1 MPLPFILW
9 GAAAA
14 LAATG
19 VMKGVGAKNDL
30 DEARRIGERSQD
42 RHRHAISDLDNERN
56 TTNNDLQSLGKLKVD
71 ILSNQIQHLVNVVKK
86 GRSQLQGF
94 EGNITTDELRQ
105 YERMATVALEIESG
119 IGAGAVG
126 GALAGLGAYGA
137 VGMLATASTGTAIA
151 TLSGAAAEGA
161 ALAWLGGGSL
171 AAGGFGVAGGM
182 LALGGIVLGP
192 ALAIGGFML
201 ASKAEEALTEA
212 NRYEYKVDKAIAE
225 IQIART
231 GLQAIRTNIHDAS
244 NALLELVQ
252 RFDRVKVNDVSSQ
265 GFKHMLEIGKA
276 IKGIMDIAIVDKEGA
291 AVIGLSAQLSGFKQ
305 VLAIR

>member
-1 MPLPFILW
+1 
-9 GAAAA
+9 
-14 LAATG
+14 
-19 VMKGVGAKNDL
+19 
-30 DEARRIGERSQD
+30 
-42 RHRHAISDLDNERN
+42 
-56 TTNNDLQSLGKLKVD
+56 LQSLGKLKVD